1 MEKRP
6 VEFNLVEWLILTDLV
21 KASPKKYEDKGYK
34 GSDVYNLE
42 ELAMGCGGPLWD
54 VGPTERKQRAAL
66 VTKLEGYIG
75 EGHRYIE
82 FRPFDD
88 GGDATG

>member
-6 VEFNLVEWLILTDLV
+6 VKFDLVEWMILTDLI
-21 KASPKKYEDKGYK
+21 KARPKKYQDKDHK
-34 GSDVYNLE
+34 GSNLYNLKK
-42 ELAMGCGGPLWD
+42 LNGGCGVR
-54 VGPTERKQRAAL
+54 VGLSGEAGRAQYVLL

-88 GGDATG
+88 EGDATG

>member
-6 VEFNLVEWLILTDLV
+6 VKFDLFEWMILIDLIQENQ
-21 KASPKKYEDKGYK
+21 KKYQDKGYK
-34 GSDVYNLE
+34 GTDVYNLE
-42 ELAMGCGGPLWD
+42 ELAKGCGGPLFD

-82 FRPFDD
+82 FRPFEDQED
-88 GGDATG
+88 GMD